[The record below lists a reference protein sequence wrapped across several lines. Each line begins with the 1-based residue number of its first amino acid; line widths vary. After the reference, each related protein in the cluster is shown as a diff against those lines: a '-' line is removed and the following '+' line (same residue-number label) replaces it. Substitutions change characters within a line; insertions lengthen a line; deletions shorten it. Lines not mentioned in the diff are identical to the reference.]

1 MRFLAGLVTAL
12 AAFAAS
18 AGTAGAL
25 PDEPDLVIR
34 LPDVASSAQ
43 PAPVFVDAF
52 EEPGRLLYRFD
63 AVIANEGGTLDLF
76 RGSDGGVRQAV
87 WPGGVPT
94 TAPKPDVTPVGPRG
108 A

>member
-1 MRFLAGLVTAL
+1 M
-12 AAFAAS
+12 
-18 AGTAGAL
+18 
-25 PDEPDLVIR
+25 IR

-63 AVIANEGGTLDLF
+63 AVIANQGGTLDLF
-76 RGSDGGVRQAV
+76 GGGDGGVRQAV
-87 WPGGVPT
+87 LARWEAAGGAQARRDT
-94 TAPKPDVTPVGPRG
+94 CRRRG